1 MSKDMDAQ
9 FLCKDCARFNLC
21 QYYDRRKEDSYI
33 CKYFHLVETDTM
45 PNGMTNE
52 EVLNNVLRQAFPRM
66 IFIRAINELHKTK
79 SIVYSEE
86 WGETPYKA
94 EKGGE

>member
-1 MSKDMDAQ
+1 MEKDMDAQ
-9 FLCKDCARFNLC
+9 FLCKDCARFNQC
-21 QYYDRRKEDSYI
+21 EYYSRRKEDSYI
-33 CKYFHLVETDTM
+33 CKYFHLVETDMM

-52 EVLNNVLRQAFPRM
+52 DVLNNVLRQAFPRL
-66 IFIRAINELHKTK
+66 IFIRGINEYNKTK

-86 WGETPYKA
+86 WGDAPYKT